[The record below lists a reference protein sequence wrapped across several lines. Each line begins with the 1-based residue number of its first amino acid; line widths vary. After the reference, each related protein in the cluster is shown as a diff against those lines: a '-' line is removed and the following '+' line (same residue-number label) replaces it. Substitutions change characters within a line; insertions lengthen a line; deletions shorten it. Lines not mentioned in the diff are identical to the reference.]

1 MAINQNDK
9 VIRQIMVE
17 NTPHEI
23 CAKYLNEHTYD
34 DIHNE
39 IQNYFDEVNNKVITP
54 IYSNPQLDFESTS
67 NNSDCFGYVGTL
79 KSINVNGDLI
89 LIDSISVYVREGNAS
104 PNLDT
109 PVWCRLLK
117 FVNDAWE
124 IVYQS
129 TESKTIRNIEPE
141 TLFSFKMKAKDDANK
156 LIKSTDKIAIVYVDS
171 EDAQVLS
178 GVKLGFKAIVGTRGG
193 LQNVLANNSLGH
205 DNWCPAFIIG
215 YLSMADEPKNV
226 VTIEDNQTI
235 SGAKNFTSHIGIN
248 GNSYIRSNIDPG
260 ELKVCRPN
268 TDYGFII
275 RTSGDKNVD
284 DLYQLQLLTTNGIS
298 SYQYNFPK
306 ASAVNVIPV
315 KIKIDGKICTAS
327 MEDGIVDL
335 GNNYFED
342 FKEVTYV
349 ELIYLIDTCSLVK
362 GRRYRIIDYV
372 TKTTQEDTTSA
383 EKPFDIIVTALSHN
397 LLDENAKVCHPKG
410 IRKTYGGSLINGTL
424 GNGILKSA
432 TATPY
437 NLTESELPLNI
448 KNVIHDYEREKGNV
462 IQNNYTIVNGGYTV
476 NASAGTLNVK
486 IAPRVNS
493 ARVVGVEICDSSN
506 TDIIIDCD
514 YHLSDVTTS
523 NTNFI
528 GKYYVSVPSDG
539 SYVVKIIFI
548 KPENSSSEVN
558 IEIQNYSGHY
568 FNENDLS
575 KWVIKYDVHND
586 INKYLWADTENG
598 KGVIYYMKDEFDN
611 ECPYDFKNI
620 KFKRTKQ
627 WVDDNNLRE
636 PNDELKF
643 SETEKYFYTFDWN
656 GTDDSLCKGNY
667 KCEQNKIERLLSGKQ
682 QQLNNNIF
690 LGNGNSNNK
699 IGANSKNNVIG
710 VDTYNNEFGV
720 NFQNNIIL
728 KKFTYNSV
736 GNGFKNNI
744 IRTTFRYNNI
754 GHLVSDNE
762 FKSSFNNNIVRENVK
777 YNTFNGVVEY
787 NTFGAVVQN
796 NLFNDVIYYS
806 NIGTNLTYCSLVPG
820 LYRVTIDNGILNG
833 TENSPIDLSNIL
845 VNNKLLIDEIVN
857 KKENGSWSNEGIM
870 VFKGNDEKYHISS
883 ESTVKYA
890 KEVSI
895 NGGANLEVEAQLSPN
910 IYYNIINAGLA
921 NIIFVNSVSGEMNN
935 YMFQISVSTSE
946 NVPTPIINLPNDIKW
961 ASGKVPTFKSGKTY
975 QISVINKLGVF
986 TEY

>member
-1 MAINQNDK
+1 MSDNIKKIKIDGE
-9 VIRQIMVE
+9 E
-17 NTPHEI
+17 NPR
-23 CAKYLNEHTYD
+23 
-34 DIHNE
+34 DIDGR
-39 IQNYFDEVNNKVITP
+39 YWGGVD
-54 IYSNPQLDFESTS
+54 S
-67 NNSDCFGYVGTL
+67 NN
-79 KSINVNGDLI
+79 
-89 LIDSISVYVREGNAS
+89 
-104 PNLDT
+104 P
-109 PVWCRLLK
+109 
-117 FVNDAWE
+117 
-124 IVYQS
+124 
-129 TESKTIRNIEPE
+129 
-141 TLFSFKMKAKDDANK
+141 
-156 LIKSTDKIAIVYVDS
+156 
-171 EDAQVLS
+171 
-178 GVKLGFKAIVGTRGG
+178 
-193 LQNVLANNSLGH
+193 
-205 DNWCPAFIIG
+205 
-215 YLSMADEPKNV
+215 
-226 VTIEDNQTI
+226 
-235 SGAKNFTSHIGIN
+235 NFTKSIGIN
-248 GNSYIRSNIDPG
+248 GKSYIKPNIDNG
-260 ELKVCRPN
+260 EFKVCHPN
-268 TDYGFII
+268 SDKGFII
-275 RTSGDKNVD
+275 KTSKPANEDPNVYPLEILSTNNRDVYHFKFPKTSG
-284 DLYQLQLLTTNGIS
+284 
-298 SYQYNFPK
+298 
-306 ASAVNVIPV
+306 ANVIPV
-315 KIKIDGKICTAS
+315 KIKINGGTYLAS
-327 MEDGIVDL
+327 IEDGIIDL
-335 GNNYFED
+335 GDGYLTIKDELLFED
-342 FKEVTYV
+342 FKEVTYE
-349 ELIYLIDTCSLVK
+349 ELINLIDTCSLVK

-372 TKTTQEDTTSA
+372 TKTTQVDTTSA
-383 EKPFDIIVTALSHN
+383 EKPFDIVVTALSHN

-424 GNGILKSA
+424 GNGIIKSA
-432 TATPY
+432 SATPY
-437 NLTESELPLNI
+437 NWREFELPLNI
-448 KNVIHDYEREKGNV
+448 KTVIHDYERENENS
-462 IQNNYTIVNGGYTV
+462 IQSNYIVVKDGYTV
-476 NASAGTLNVK
+476 NASTGSLNVK
-486 IAPRVNS
+486 IAPKTNS
-493 ARVVGVEICDSSN
+493 VRVVGVEICDSN
-506 TDIIIDCD
+506 NRDKIIDCD
-514 YHLSDVTTS
+514 YHISDITTS
-523 NTNFI
+523 DTNFI
-528 GKYYVSVPSDG
+528 GRYYVSVPSDG
-539 SYVVKIIFI
+539 SYFVRIVFI
-548 KPENSSSEVN
+548 KPESDSSAVN
-558 IEIQNYSGHY
+558 VEIVNYSGHY

-586 INKYLWADTENG
+586 NNKYLWADTENG

-656 GTDDSLCKGNY
+656 GTDDSLCKGTY

-690 LGNGNSNNK
+690 LGNGNANNK

-736 GNGFKNNI
+736 GNGFQNNI
-744 IRTTFRYNNI
+744 IRSTFRYNNI
-754 GHLVSDNE
+754 GHLVSYNE

-777 YNTFNGVVEY
+777 YNIFNGAVEY
-787 NTFGAVVQN
+787 NTIGAVVQN

-806 NIGTNLTYCSLVPG
+806 NIGTNITYCSLIPG
-820 LYRVTIDNGILNG
+820 LYSVTIDNGIFQG

-845 VNNKLLIDEIVN
+845 VDNKLLIDEIVN

-883 ESTVKYA
+883 ETTVKYA

-961 ASGKVPTFKSGKTY
+961 ANGKVPTFKSGKTY

>member
-1 MAINQNDK
+1 MSDIIKKIQINEGK
-9 VIRQIMVE
+9 SC
-17 NTPHEI
+17 EI
-23 CAKYLNEHTYD
+23 DARYWGGVDSNAEYLN
-34 DIHNE
+34 
-39 IQNYFDEVNNKVITP
+39 FP
-54 IYSNPQLDFESTS
+54 
-67 NNSDCFGYVGTL
+67 
-79 KSINVNGDLI
+79 KSI
-89 LIDSISVYVREGNAS
+89 S
-104 PNLDT
+104 
-109 PVWCRLLK
+109 
-117 FVNDAWE
+117 
-124 IVYQS
+124 
-129 TESKTIRNIEPE
+129 
-141 TLFSFKMKAKDDANK
+141 
-156 LIKSTDKIAIVYVDS
+156 
-171 EDAQVLS
+171 
-178 GVKLGFKAIVGTRGG
+178 
-193 LQNVLANNSLGH
+193 
-205 DNWCPAFIIG
+205 
-215 YLSMADEPKNV
+215 
-226 VTIEDNQTI
+226 
-235 SGAKNFTSHIGIN
+235 IN
-248 GNSYIRSNIDPG
+248 GKTNIRSDIWSG
-260 ELKVCRPN
+260 ELKVCHPN
-268 TDYGFII
+268 SNNGFII
-275 RTSGDKNVD
+275 RTTGDGSI
-284 DLYQLQLLTTNGIS
+284 LPLEILATNGNAS
-298 SYQYNFPK
+298 NTYNFPK
-306 ASAVNVIPV
+306 TSGIIPLEV
-315 KIKIDGKICTAS
+315 KINNGIYSAS
-327 MEDGIVDL
+327 IENGIVDL
-335 GNNYFED
+335 GDDYLTVSFED
-342 FKEVTYV
+342 LEEVTYE
-349 ELIYLIDTCSLVK
+349 ELINLINTCSLMR
-362 GRRYRIIDYV
+362 GRRYRIIDYI
-372 TKTTQEDTTSA
+372 TTTTQDDTQSA
-383 EKPFDIIVTALSHN
+383 GKPFDIIVTALSYN

-424 GNGILKSA
+424 GNGIIKSTSA
-432 TATPY
+432 APY
-437 NLTESELPLNI
+437 SWTEIELVHKI
-448 KNVIHDYEREKGNV
+448 KKVIHDYESENNNT
-462 IQNNYTIVNGGYTV
+462 IQNEYKIVQDGYTIS
-476 NASAGTLNVK
+476 ASAGTLNVK
-486 IAPRVNS
+486 IAPKTNS
-493 ARVVGVEICDSSN
+493 VRVVGVEICDSN
-506 TDIIIDCD
+506 NRDNIIDCD

-528 GKYYVSVPSDG
+528 GNYYVSVPSDG
-539 SYVVKIIFI
+539 SYFVRLVFI

-575 KWVIKYDVHND
+575 KWVIKYDVRND

-627 WVDDNNLRE
+627 WVDDNNLSE

-656 GTDDSLCKGNY
+656 GTDDSLCKGTY

-690 LGNGNSNNK
+690 LGNGNANNK

-736 GNGFKNNI
+736 GNGFQNNI
-744 IRTTFRYNNI
+744 IRSVFRYNNI
-754 GHLVSDNE
+754 GHLVSGNE

-777 YNTFNGVVEY
+777 SNIFNGAVEY
-787 NTFGAVVQN
+787 NTIGAVVQN

-806 NIGTNLTYCSLVPG
+806 NIGTNMTYCSLVPG
-820 LYRVTIDNGILNG
+820 LYSVTIDNGIFQG

-845 VNNKLLIDEIVN
+845 VDNKLLIDEIVN

-883 ESTVKYA
+883 ETTVKYA

-961 ASGKVPTFKSGKTY
+961 ANGKVPTFKSGKTY